1 MRTPFGGGILE
12 LVRFARCRRA
22 SRLPL
27 LLASSLLLQN
37 ACVPGTV
44 VVTPGAAPP
53 PVCPAGGCNAPAD
66 AAVASDAAGALCV
79 AAGDAPCAGSSPAEC
94 TERALSAW
102 SEATDDRDVACVARM
117 LGDAC
122 SLQDARAC
130 AFAGRLSLDGR
141 GTRRDVQRGL
151 DMLMRGC
158 DGGVAMAC
166 EVGAH
171 WLGESSHATD
181 VPGGQ
186 ELVARLEGQR
196 TCLAGQ
202 SEACFQVGVLFY
214 YGREA
219 FPRDRGSSSRA
230 FSRGCDLGDSRACN
244 NLGDAMAYGDG
255 VPRDVEAAASSFLKA
270 CRLGEA
276 LGCANLGYMA
286 EHGEGVA
293 RDRPRARSLYSEA
306 CRSGDIYGCLHLDLL
321 AAEDA
326 GAPRD
331 PDRSLA
337 HWRLACEHGRV
348 ARACAYVGV
357 IYEDGPDGVSR
368 DEEKSMQ
375 AMARACDL
383 GDSRACEW
391 VKSHP
396 DD

>member
-1 MRTPFGGGILE
+1 
-12 LVRFARCRRA
+12 
-22 SRLPL
+22 
-27 LLASSLLLQN
+27 
-37 ACVPGTV
+37 
-44 VVTPGAAPP
+44 
-53 PVCPAGGCNAPAD
+53 
-66 AAVASDAAGALCV
+66 
-79 AAGDAPCAGSSPAEC
+79 
-94 TERALSAW
+94 
-102 SEATDDRDVACVARM
+102 
-117 LGDAC
+117 
-122 SLQDARAC
+122 
-130 AFAGRLSLDGR
+130 
-141 GTRRDVQRGL
+141 
-151 DMLMRGC
+151 
-158 DGGVAMAC
+158 
-166 EVGAH
+166 
-171 WLGESSHATD
+171 
-181 VPGGQ
+181 
-186 ELVARLEGQR
+186 
-196 TCLAGQ
+196 
-202 SEACFQVGVLFY
+202 
-214 YGREA
+214 
-219 FPRDRGSSSRA
+219 
-230 FSRGCDLGDSRACN
+230 
-244 NLGDAMAYGDG
+244 
-255 VPRDVEAAASSFLKA
+255 
-270 CRLGEA
+270 
-276 LGCANLGYMA
+276 MA